1 MEDASAILS
10 VEINASGPVGVVA
23 PVPPELE
30 LGVAPDGPALAMA
43 LVGTAPVGP
52 VVPVTGPF
60 WPLKTSNSN
69 SE

>member
-30 LGVAPDGPALAMA
+30 LGVAPDGPALGTA
-43 LVGTAPVGP
+43 LVGTAPV
-52 VVPVTGPF
+52 VPVTGLF